1 MADDATVDTTV
12 DTTTLDDL
20 VASVRA
26 SRGVAHKT
34 DIAPVLAAF
43 ADADASA
50 VIGAGDD
57 CAALPDGDGYLLFAA
72 EGMVSDLIDA
82 MPWFAGYCSVLVN
95 VSDVCAMGGRPLA
108 VVDVIWSDGLA
119 NATPVLEGMAAAAR
133 QLGVPIVGGHSNAR
147 SERTQLAVAILG
159 KAKRLL
165 SSFAARAGDR
175 LMMAVDLRG
184 AFVEPYPYW
193 NAATEA
199 PAERIRGDLAVLAQ
213 LAENGLC
220 EAAKDISMAGIAG
233 TAMMLAECSQVGV
246 RIDLDAV
253 PRPPGVALS
262 RWMQV
267 FPSFGYLLSVAPHH
281 VDAVCACFDARGIA
295 CATIGEVHAEPTI
308 DLQWRGET
316 RTAWRLD
323 ECAFIVPADRR
334 ATRAWDAPAV

>member
-1 MADDATVDTTV
+1 M
-12 DTTTLDDL
+12 TLDEI

-34 DIAPVLAAF
+34 DIAPVLAALCGD
-43 ADADASA
+43 DATRSDAAA
-50 VIGAGDD
+50 VMGAGDD
-57 CAALPDGDGYLLFAA
+57 CAALPDGDGWLLFAA
-72 EGMVSDLIDA
+72 EGMVGDLIEA

-108 VVDVIWSDGLA
+108 VVDVIWSNGLA
-119 NATPVLEGMAAAAR
+119 PAAPVLEGMAAAAR

-159 KAKRLL
+159 RAKRLL
-165 SSFAARAGDR
+165 SSFAARPGER

-199 PAERIRGDLAVLAQ
+199 PAARIRGDLALLSEIAG
-213 LAENGLC
+213 EGLC

-233 TAMMLAECSQVGV
+233 TAMMLAECSQVGA
-246 RIDLDAV
+246 RIDLERV
-253 PRPPGVALS
+253 PRPADVDLL

-281 VDAVCACFDARGIA
+281 VDAVRARFEGRGIV
-295 CATIGEVHAEPTI
+295 CDEIGEIHAEPTI
-308 DLQWRGET
+308 DLSWRGQT

-323 ECAFIVPADRR
+323 EQAFIVPADRR
-334 ATRAWDAPAV
+334 ATRALYVTAN